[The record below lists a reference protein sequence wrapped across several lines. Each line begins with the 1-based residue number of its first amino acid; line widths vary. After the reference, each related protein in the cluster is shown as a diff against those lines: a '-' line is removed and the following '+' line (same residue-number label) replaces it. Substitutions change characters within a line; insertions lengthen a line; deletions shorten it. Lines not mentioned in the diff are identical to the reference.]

1 MRKGAEIETPG
12 EIELGRRLLWSETL
26 RAGGMALLWLSL
38 AVLLAA
44 LYLVS
49 HSRGSMMPG
58 HLSLIAITLF
68 AALHQGVCLWIT
80 RCRFGGISPPFRALY
95 NYLNS
100 FIEVTCVSIA
110 ILILLR
116 SIEPALA
123 MLGVPLLG
131 YFLLLITSSLKLDS
145 ALCVF
150 VGVVAAA
157 QYGLLAWLHWH
168 EIVDYYPPAS
178 PIPAL
183 GYPMRVGMLLVSGI
197 AAGLVSWL
205 LRRTVIDTVSTA
217 TAHAEIVR
225 LFGEHVS
232 PGVVAE
238 LLARPDGDWSEVR
251 PSAVLVADLR
261 GFTRYAE
268 TRAPSECVGTL
279 NALWAEMVRC
289 VEARGGIVNKFL
301 GDGFLAVF
309 GVPSPLEQSAAAAVM
324 SARELLEIVE
334 KLKRSSPR
342 FRELD
347 IGLAVHYGNVLSG
360 LVGAANRREFTVI
373 GDVVNLAFR
382 MEQMNKEIGSRLVVS
397 AEAAQA
403 AGIRD
408 SVSFSEIFVRGRSHP
423 VRLCRLA

>member
-1 MRKGAEIETPG
+1 MRNGVQIDTAG
-12 EIELGRRLLWSETL
+12 EIELGQRLLWSEAL
-26 RAGGMALLWLSL
+26 RAGGMAVLWLSL
-38 AVLLAA
+38 AMLLAA
-44 LYLVS
+44 LYPVS
-49 HSRGSMMPG
+49 RSLGSVMPG
-58 HLSLIAITLF
+58 HLSLIAITLL

-80 RCRFGGISPPFRALY
+80 RCRLGSICPPSRTLY
-95 NYLNS
+95 NYVNS
-100 FIEVTCVSIA
+100 FVEVSWVSIA
-110 ILILLR
+110 ILILLGA
-116 SIEPALA
+116 IEPALA

-157 QYGLLAWLHWH
+157 QYGLLAWLHWP

-205 LRRTVIDTVSTA
+205 LRRTVTDTVATV
-217 TAHAEIVR
+217 TAHAQIVR

-238 LLARPDGDWSEVR
+238 LLARRDGDWSEVR

-268 TRAPSECVGTL
+268 TRAPSDCVGTL
-279 NALWAEMVRC
+279 NTLWAEMVRC
-289 VEARGGIVNKFL
+289 VEARGGIINKFL

-309 GVPSPLEQSAAAAVM
+309 GVPSPLEQPAAAAVL
-324 SARELLEIVE
+324 SARELLEILA

-342 FRELD
+342 FGELD
-347 IGLAVHYGNVLSG
+347 LGIAVHYGNVLSG
-360 LVGAANRREFTVI
+360 LVGAENRREFTVI

-403 AGIRD
+403 AGISD